1 MNGASSRAAL
11 PRMPATNPA
20 ETFTPVSAAT
30 SRAARATGT

>member
-1 MNGASSRAAL
+1 MNGPAARAAL

-30 SRAARATGT
+30 SFAARATGR